1 MKKFLALMA
10 MLFVSVLA
18 IWVAYRLAPETWAM
32 IAGIVFG
39 VVASLPMCAIVV
51 LLLLRGNR
59 REPERPVE
67 TTYYQ
72 AGPPRVILNAEPAPY
87 ASFAPYG
94 PERGPVRRLPAGP
107 AYQPAPARP
116 AAPPRTFVDHA
127 QASYDYA
134 PAPAWTPEPEP
145 LMAEDDYEMEGAGW
159 DAPTQPYSAWED
171 PAPHGSGRPRILGH

>member
-39 VVASLPMCAIVV
+39 VVASLPMCGIVV

-107 AYQPAPARP
+107 AYQPAPARA

-127 QASYDYA
+127 QPSYDYA
-134 PAPAWTPEPEP
+134 PARDWAPEPEP
-145 LMAEDDYEMEGAGW
+145 WMGEDASEMDDTGG
-159 DAPTQPYSAWED
+159 DAPPAPYAAWED

>member
-32 IAGIVFG
+32 IAGVVFG
-39 VVASLPMCAIVV
+39 ILASLPMCGIVV
-51 LLLLRGNR
+51 LLLLRCNR
-59 REPERPVE
+59 REPDRPVE

-87 ASFAPYG
+87 ASFAPPY
-94 PERGPVRRLPAGP
+94 PERGPARRLPAGP

-116 AAPPRTFVDHA
+116 AAPQRTFVDHA
-127 QASYDYA
+127 QPSYDYA
-134 PAPAWTPEPEP
+134 PPREWAPEPEP
-145 LMAEDDYEMEGAGW
+145 WMGDDASEVDNAGW
-159 DAPTQPYSAWED
+159 DVPAEPYAAWED
-171 PAPHGSGRPRILGH
+171 PAPRGSTRPRILGH